1 MIHLGCFLLLLPDL
15 MTLENEHG
23 NVKKM
28 VIKNTSVIAAIS
40 VKIFQYLQEQLN
52 APRQLET
59 VWTDV

>member
-1 MIHLGCFLLLLPDL
+1 MVMIHLGCFFFFFPDL

-59 VWTDV
+59 V

>member
-28 VIKNTSVIAAIS
+28 VIKNTSVIVAIS
-40 VKIFQYLQEQLN
+40 VKTFQYLQEQLN
-52 APRQLET
+52 VPRQLET
-59 VWTDV
+59 VWIDV